1 VNRSRALPVAVLVGV
16 AVVVLALYLA
26 MNLALCRD
34 GTFSL
39 SAGQPGACSS
49 HGGVVR

>member
-1 VNRSRALPVAVLVGV
+1 VNRSRAIPIVFLVAIAVAVLGV
-16 AVVVLALYLA
+16 YLA

-39 SAGQPGACSS
+39 SAGQAGACSS

>member
-1 VNRSRALPVAVLVGV
+1 MRQSRTIPIVVLVAVAVAVL
-16 AVVVLALYLA
+16 AVYLA
-26 MNLALCRD
+26 MNLAFCRD